1 MKKLFITLIVS
12 VLFATGIQSQ
22 SIVNYTFNTDHSVV
36 LDDLSTGSTQL
47 IAGSSVD
54 LASSV
59 TDIGF
64 SFYFMGA
71 PYTQFSVNSNGQM
84 RLGATV
90 ISGTGITDA
99 ALNTPFIVPISG
111 TNTLLPTGIVQY
123 KLLGIAPNRIL
134 IVEWIDLSIPSPVV
148 STDPPGAEHNPEQI
162 RVCLHETTGVIDLK
176 YGKVNYNSLPAT
188 VRSSFISSSNTATTV
203 TSIGSD
209 MISEAFGSPVSTYL
223 MNSTNTG
230 LLNNRTYT
238 FTPPSLLP
246 APTWAATAFTAV
258 SPTGMTLN
266 WVNNTSVQTSNDIY
280 VSTDAGVSYSFVT
293 SLSKTATTYAATL
306 SVAGTSCL
314 WEVAAVN
321 EGTAAYSTGNTTPD
335 VPVVTAVDC
344 GGSSTLTASVYS
356 GTLLW
361 STGETT
367 PSITVT
373 AGGVYSVTQTVAGL
387 TSVPGFVT
395 ATPVPTITGPVDP
408 VTLLPTSLSAG
419 TTTGQGYKTESGMTG
434 YVWSVSNGS
443 PFTGQG
449 SDSITVD
456 WQNVDG
462 QQTVSVH
469 YINANGCS
477 TVTPTAVLIIN
488 YFPFT
493 GSILPTSIPQFV
505 DPMPH
510 FAAGLRVN
518 AKAGGNLIVKEV
530 LVQQVA
536 LSTGTITSTGKIGDP
551 LTPNAGMGNYA
562 AYAISKDNGTTFG
575 PAMWP
580 AQTIEAQQGNQLTVQ
595 YKNELVGVK
604 YSDFNILADQTL
616 MMNGYTLTGDPL
628 TKPYTG
634 DIPMVVHLH
643 GGEMP
648 SNSDGGPT
656 AWFMPTGNP
665 LQGPGFTY
673 HASSLSTYPNKQEA
687 TTLWY
692 HPHDQ
697 GLTRINVY
705 TGLAGYYFLRGAAE
719 ETAKLPGWSGDD
731 KVQEVTPAG
740 KAPTFNGAKT
750 YLPEIELAVQD
761 RMFNVKGELFWPV
774 NPTNPDIHPFW
785 TPEFF
790 GNVMT
795 VNGKTWP
802 YLSVAP
808 RKYRFRVLDGCNAR
822 FLNMWLKNL
831 SNSTNGPKITVV
843 GTDGGLLDAPTDLD
857 PASGKTLFMAPGER
871 YDVVID
877 FSGVPNGTVFTL
889 MNDAA
894 APYPTGDPVSVGTT
908 DRIMQFVVNGKLIA
922 ADGTSVPADKSL
934 LAPNLRTANPM
945 VKLTDFA
952 GGFAPGVTPTVKRQ
966 ILLNEVTG
974 PGGPVQV
981 LFNNSHFDAITPIP
995 GAPVEFGGPTEMPLE
1010 GTTEVIQII
1019 NTTVDAHPIH
1029 IHLLQWQLVSRQ
1041 AFNTANYMNAYNAA
1055 WALHTPSIPI
1065 WPAGLGYPG
1074 GAGSPY
1080 PYLTTNGDG
1089 AVGGNPAV
1097 GQFLTGSVI
1106 PANPEEMGW
1115 KDDIKAIPGQVST
1128 FIVRVAPTDKPI
1140 NSTQAELL
1148 LPFDP
1153 SIGPGYV
1160 WHCHIIDHEDM
1171 DMMRPLVIKPSI
1183 LRYPQITAQPQPIVS
1198 CIAKA
1203 ETFTVTATSDTQ
1215 INYKWQVSTN
1225 LGVDWTDLSNS
1236 SPYSGVLTNA
1246 LTIDPINA
1254 SLSTYRYR
1262 ALLTNVD
1269 GTTTSNPAILTVD
1282 PDVPASVTISA
1293 NENNVYSGESVI
1305 ITPVPVGGGTSP
1317 TYEWYKN
1324 TLKVGTGNTY
1334 QFIPVNG
1341 DVVYVKM
1348 TSSAH
1353 CATGVPAISNSVTMT
1368 VNTATT
1374 LALNGDWSIPAT
1386 WSNHTVP
1393 TINDNVVIPLG
1404 MTVNIDLADAYC
1416 HALIIEGALTS
1427 STASHILTVGGD
1439 LILEG
1444 TLTTAANTVVLKGTV
1459 SGEGSINATSGT
1471 MVYGGVL
1478 AQTVSHIA
1486 THVVNNLTIDNKTGV
1501 TLPDALTVSST
1512 VTINA
1517 GAKLTNH
1524 TDGNFTVKNVRI
1536 NSDAISGTGT
1546 FVDDGITT
1554 TTLGGVANVQQYL
1567 TGGRNWYVSS
1577 PVTTA
1582 TQGSIQTA
1590 TSVYSYDEPT
1600 SAWILESSTLNVLK
1614 GYVATIGSTGIVTF
1628 SGGALNTGVP
1638 ANSTLSR
1645 LGTDKTGFNLV
1656 GNPYPSYLN
1665 WDLAFSNSAH
1675 LEPTMWYRSRN
1686 ASNTAYVFDTYGAIS
1701 HIGTGN
1707 NGVDV
1712 TALIPPVQAFW
1723 VRVATGFASG
1733 NIGLNNTMRSHDVAT
1748 NRLRAPALDNSIQ
1761 QLLRLQVS
1769 NGVNS
1774 DQAIVLFNSDA
1785 SNGYD
1790 AFDSEKMTNNNAS
1803 VPEIYTLAG
1812 TEPVVINGLKSV
1824 STNPELALGFTSG
1837 EVNMFTLKALE
1848 IKNFDLDTKIVLRD
1862 KMLNKDKELIVGNE
1876 YSFSSDATNTSTR
1889 FSILFKSNSVTTGN
1903 TNPENGS
1910 ESIFIFRNQSNQIV
1924 VHRNDAIGEGSI
1936 TVSNAIGQKLVNM
1949 STTGTVT
1956 VVEQRMLP
1964 GVYMVTVDVLG
1975 KSTTKKITI
1984 Y

>member
-1 MKKLFITLIVS
+1 MKKLFISLILS
-12 VLFATGIQSQ
+12 VLFVTGILAQ
-22 SIVNYTFNTDHSVV
+22 SIVNYTFNTAHTVA
-36 LDDLSTGSTQL
+36 LGDLSSGSTQL

-54 LASSV
+54 LASTV

-64 SFYFMGA
+64 SFYFMGT

-84 RLGATV
+84 RLGATG
-90 ISGTGITDA
+90 ISGTGITNA
-99 ALNTPFIVPISG
+99 ALNTPSIVPMSG
-111 TNTLLPTGIVQY
+111 TNTLLSTGKVHYIV
-123 KLLGIAPNRIL
+123 LGTAPDRTL
-134 IVEWIDLSIPSPVV
+134 IVEWKDLSIPSPAV
-148 STDPPGAEHNPEQI
+148 STDPPGAENNPEQI
-162 RVCLHETTGVIDLK
+162 QVCLHETSGVIELK
-176 YGKVNYNSLPAT
+176 YGKVNYNSLPDT
-188 VRSSFISSSNTATTV
+188 ERSTFISSSNTATTV
-203 TSIGSD
+203 KSIGSD
-209 MISEAFGSPVSTYL
+209 LISDGIGTPISTYVMDL
-223 MNSTNTG
+223 TNTG
-230 LLNNRTYT
+230 LLNSRTYT
-238 FTPPSLLP
+238 FTPPSLLQ
-246 APTWAATAFTAV
+246 APTWDTPAFTAV
-258 SPTGMTLN
+258 SPEEMNLN
-266 WVNNTSVQTSNDIY
+266 WVNNATTQTSNDIY
-280 VSTDAGVSYSFVT
+280 VSTDAGVSYSFVANVPPWT
-293 SLSKTATTYAATL
+293 IHYVATL
-306 SVAGTSCL
+306 PTPGTSCM
-314 WEVAAVN
+314 WKIAAAN
-321 EGTAAYSTGNTTPD
+321 EGTASFSTGNTTPD
-335 VPVVTAVDC
+335 VPVVTVVDC
-344 GGSSTLTASVYS
+344 GGSSTLTASAYTGS
-356 GTLLW
+356 LLW

-367 PSITVT
+367 PTITVT
-373 AGGVYSVTQTVAGL
+373 AGGTYSVTQTVAGL
-387 TSVPGFVT
+387 TSVPGFGT

-408 VTLLPTSLSAG
+408 ATLLPASLSGG
-419 TTTGQGYKTESGMTG
+419 TTSGQGYKTESGMSG
-434 YVWSVSNGS
+434 YVWSVSNGNT
-443 PFTGQG
+443 FTGQG
-449 SDSITVD
+449 TDSITVN
-456 WQNVDG
+456 WENVTG

-469 YINANGCS
+469 YMNAGGCS
-477 TVTPTAVLIIN
+477 TVTPTSVLIIN

-493 GSILPTSIPQFV
+493 GSILPTAIPQFV

-518 AKAGGNLIVKEV
+518 AKAGGNLIVKQV

-551 LTPNAGMGNYA
+551 LTPNAGKGNYA

-595 YKNELVGVK
+595 YKNELVGVR

-687 TTLWY
+687 ATLWY

-740 KAPTFNGAKT
+740 KAPTFNGTKT

-795 VNGKTWP
+795 VNGKSWP

-857 PASGKTLFMAPGER
+857 PATGKTLFMAPGER

-877 FSGVPNGTVFTL
+877 FTGVPNGTVFTL

-908 DRIMQFVVNGKLIA
+908 DRIMQFVVNGNLIA
-922 ADGTSVPADKSL
+922 ADGTSVPADKSQ

-945 VKLTDFA
+945 VKLTNFA

-981 LFNNSHFDAITPIP
+981 LFNNSHFDAGTAIP
-995 GAPVEFGGPTEMPLE
+995 GAPAEFGGPTEMPLE

-1041 AFNTANYMNAYNAA
+1041 DFNTDNYMTAYNAA
-1055 WALHTPSIPI
+1055 WALHSPSVPI

-1097 GQFLTGSVI
+1097 GQFLSGSVI

-1171 DMMRPLVIKPSI
+1171 DMMRPLMIKPSI
-1183 LRYPQITAQPQPIVS
+1183 LRYPQITAQPQPVVS
-1198 CIAKA
+1198 CIANT
-1203 ETFTVTATSDTQ
+1203 ETFTVTATSDTE
-1215 INYKWQVSTN
+1215 ISYKWQVSTN
-1225 LGVDWTDLSNS
+1225 SGVDWTDLSNAT
-1236 SPYSGVLTNA
+1236 PYSGVFTNT
-1246 LTIDPINA
+1246 LTINPINA
-1254 SLSTYRYR
+1254 LLTTYRYR

-1269 GTTTSNPAILTVD
+1269 GTTTSNAALLTVD
-1282 PDVPASVTISA
+1282 PNVPASVTISA
-1293 NENNVYSGESVI
+1293 NDNNIYSGGSVI
-1305 ITPVPVGGGTSP
+1305 ITPVPVGGGASP
-1317 TYEWYKN
+1317 AYVWYKN
-1324 TLKVGTGNTY
+1324 GQNVGTGSTY
-1334 QFIPVNG
+1334 QFIPLNG
-1341 DVVYVKM
+1341 DVVYVIM
-1348 TSSAH
+1348 TSNAH
-1353 CATGVPAISNSVTMT
+1353 CATGSPATSNSLTLT
-1368 VNTATT
+1368 VSQATT
-1374 LALNGDWSIPAT
+1374 VTSNGDWSNPAT
-1386 WSNHTVP
+1386 WSNNTVP
-1393 TINDNVVIPLG
+1393 TINDNVIIPLG
-1404 MTVNIDLADAYC
+1404 MTVYINLADANC
-1416 HALIIEGALTS
+1416 HALVVEGTLTS
-1427 STASHILTVGGD
+1427 SAGNHVLTVGGD
-1439 LILEG
+1439 LALEG
-1444 TLTTAANTVVLKGTV
+1444 TLTTAANTVVLKGTT
-1459 SGEGSINATSGT
+1459 SGIGSINAALGT
-1471 MVYGGVL
+1471 LVYGGAI
-1478 AQTVSHIA
+1478 AQTVSRIA
-1486 THVVNNLTIDNKTGV
+1486 SNVVNNLTIDNKTGV
-1501 TLPDALTVSST
+1501 TLPDVLTVSST

-1517 GAKLTNH
+1517 GAKLTNPA
-1524 TDGNFTVKNVRI
+1524 DGNFTLKNVQI
-1536 NSDAISGTGT
+1536 NSDATSGTGT
-1546 FVDDGITT
+1546 FVDNGTT
-1554 TTLGGVANVQQYL
+1554 TTTSGGVVNVQQYL

-1582 TQGSIQTA
+1582 TSGSIQSA
-1590 TSVYSYDEPT
+1590 TSVYSYNEPT

-1614 GYVATIGSTGIVTF
+1614 GYVATIGSTGTVTF
-1628 SGGALNTGVP
+1628 SGGALNTGAL

-1665 WDLAFSNSAH
+1665 WDNAYSNSTH

-1701 HIGTGN
+1701 HVGTGN

-1712 TALIPPVQAFW
+1712 TAQIPPVQAFW
-1723 VRVATGFASG
+1723 VRVASGFTSG

-1748 NRLRAPALDNSIQ
+1748 NLLRAPALDNSLQ
-1761 QLLRLQVS
+1761 QMLRLQVS

-1774 DQAIVLFNSDA
+1774 DQAVILFNTDA
-1785 SNGYD
+1785 LNGYD
-1790 AFDSEKMTNNNAS
+1790 PFDSEKMTNNNVS

-1812 TEPVVINGLKSV
+1812 TEPVAINGLNSV
-1824 STNPELALGFTSG
+1824 STNPELALGFTTG

-1862 KMLNKDKELIVGNE
+1862 KLLNKDKELLVGND
-1876 YSFSSDATNTSTR
+1876 YSFSSSATSNSTR

-1903 TNPENGS
+1903 NNVENGS
-1910 ESIFIFRNQSNQIV
+1910 ESIFIFRNQNNQIV
-1924 VHRNDAIGEGSI
+1924 VHRNDAIGEGSV
-1936 TVSNAIGQKLVNM
+1936 TVCNAIGQKLVNM

-1956 VVEQRMLP
+1956 VVERKMLP
-1964 GVYMVTVDVLG
+1964 GVYLVKVDVLG